1 MLAGTPSRDWSEIA
15 ISQAAWRLDRS
26 YQWNYGHAPA
36 LPRVRRVPSGPGGR
50 LFNHA
55 LNSPLGIAAGPLLN
69 AKWVEAYARLGYD
82 TLTYAT
88 VRSAYRPAWTLPNIR
103 CVENQEPAAVVTRR
117 VRPGACPTLAV
128 SLGEPSTEPD
138 VWRKDVRRASERIGP
153 GQMLIVSVAGTPEP
167 GRDAEALIIDYARCA
182 AWAVES
188 GADALELHL
197 AVPDPFVEQPQMI
210 YENIPPAA
218 QILHRLRTTVA
229 PPVRAQGR
237 VGGGPQPGR
246 AHGAALSDPP
256 RAARSRRARATAV
269 A

>member
-1 MLAGTPSRDWSEIA
+1 TLAGTTSRDWSEIA

-50 LFNHA
+50 LFNRA

-82 TLTYAT
+82 ILTYAT
-88 VRSAYRPAWTLPNIR
+88 VRSAYRPAWSLPNIR

-138 VWRKDVRRASERIGP
+138 VWRKDVRRASG
-153 GQMLIVSVAGTPEP
+153 SVEG
-167 GRDAEALIIDYARCA
+167 
-182 AWAVES
+182 S
-188 GADALELHL
+188 
-197 AVPDPFVEQPQMI
+197 
-210 YENIPPAA
+210 
-218 QILHRLRTTVA
+218 
-229 PPVRAQGR
+229 
-237 VGGGPQPGR
+237 
-246 AHGAALSDPP
+246 P
-256 RAARSRRARATAV
+256 RARPARRATADELREHP
-269 A
+269 ARRPDT